1 MCSWKADRQTDH
13 SDLQQTWPPLHR
25 SAAGSGHP
33 SRSGSPPK
41 SCQSSLPGVKT
52 PPSQSASPSK
62 SNFKFNNL
70 PAATQQICLDFLHFR
85 VFCSRHEHKLGHR
98 FPLNVFLPFSF
109 SQFPVFLKDVTITL
123 STFYE
128 LLQFHSSCLVFR
140 LYRVKRDQILYGGP
154 SPFRASPFT
163 TYQVTNLENETMHGS

>member
-1 MCSWKADRQTDH
+1 MLRPRLFLAPWDECHKNLNAQEGCSSELDLEWRKEAKLAPDDALVCLSSVFNWLKVLLLFVSPPLRGTTCVPDKADRQTDH

-62 SNFKFNNL
+62 SNLKFNNL
-70 PAATQQICLDFLHFR
+70 PAATQQICHDFLHFR
-85 VFCSRHEHKLGHR
+85 VSAL
-98 FPLNVFLPFSF
+98 VM
-109 SQFPVFLKDVTITL
+109 
-123 STFYE
+123 ST
-128 LLQFHSSCLVFR
+128 
-140 LYRVKRDQILYGGP
+140 
-154 SPFRASPFT
+154 
-163 TYQVTNLENETMHGS
+163 N